1 MAMSSAFSSVA
12 TAALA
17 CASSSDTST
26 RKSTLVSGVI
36 LILAPSSFRAALG
49 DRFVDLLDAEP
60 TSVRLVPQKPVQVP
74 NRSSRRFG
82 REFRASIREKVEAD
96 FVAGVNAEML
106 EHLSSEGD
114 LPPGGDGQGCHIDP
128 RDDDSKALL
137 HYSQWVRRRRIGSTD
152 ASSEISPPA
161 GARNS
166 CR

>member
-82 REFRASIREKVEAD
+82 CEFRASIREKVEAD

-106 EHLSSEGD
+106 EHLLSEGD
-114 LPPGGDGQGCHIDP
+114 LPSGGDGQGRHIDP
-128 RDDDSKALL
+128 RVTIVMRFYITHK
-137 HYSQWVRRRRIGSTD
+137 WVRRG
-152 ASSEISPPA
+152 E
-161 GARNS
+161 
-166 CR
+166 